1 MTRFVEYN
9 FINKE
14 GKGSQ
19 YYIDDLDYF
28 ELTFTFDKTTNNNY
42 KELLTDFCKTIINPG
57 IMFSGGLDSL
67 IVAHSFH
74 EAGKSATH
82 ITYKIY
88 DSNICLNEYET
99 SFADKFCQ
107 DYKKD
112 QIIRRMD
119 YQELVEICL
128 NEYETSFADKF
139 CQDYKKDQIIRR
151 MDYQE
156 LVEIYLNTNYWSP
169 HPDLF
174 MQYHS
179 VEEYHK
185 QFTICFGLPYP
196 AHMKFRKN
204 KLCLVQIYKGI
215 SSSTHPAFPWYG
227 RIQTPTPA
235 IGTAFFINNF
245 IKNLKDTSKGDFDS
259 GWKHEYYTWLG
270 YNVEPQNKIYIM
282 ENNIVDKKQE
292 FMNLKP
298 APIKWKSFISIPYKQ
313 FLNDYENND
322 QITYRSN

>member
-1 MTRFVEYN
+1 MSTRFVEYN

-19 YYIDDLDYF
+19 YYIDDLDHF
-28 ELTFTFDKTTNNNY
+28 ELTFNFDKTTNNNY
-42 KELLTDFCKTIINPG
+42 KELLIDFCKTITNPG

-67 IVAHSFH
+67 LVGHSFH
-74 EAGKSATH
+74 EAGVNATH

-88 DSNICLNEYET
+88 DGNVCLNEYET
-99 SFADKFCQ
+99 EFANKFCH
-107 DYKKD
+107 D
-112 QIIRRMD
+112 
-119 YQELVEICL
+119 
-128 NEYETSFADKF
+128 F
-139 CQDYKKDQIIRR
+139 KKDQIIRR

-179 VEEYHK
+179 VEEFNK

-196 AHMKFRKN
+196 AHMKFRKG
-204 KLCLVQIYKGI
+204 KLCLTQIYKGI
-215 SSSTHPAFPWYG
+215 SSSTHPSFPYYG
-227 RIQTPTPA
+227 RFQTPTPA
-235 IGTAFFINNF
+235 IGTAFFINDF
-245 IKNLKDTSKGDFDS
+245 IKNLKDTTKGDFDS

-270 YNVEPQNKIYIM
+270 YDLEPQTKIYIM
-282 ENNIVDKKQE
+282 ENNIADKKQE

-298 APIKWKSFISIPYKQ
+298 APSKWKCFISIPYSQ

-322 QITYRSN
+322 QVTYRSN

>member
-9 FINKE
+9 FINTE

-19 YYIDDLDYF
+19 YYIDNLDHF
-28 ELTFTFDKTTNNNY
+28 ELTFNFDKTTDNNY
-42 KELLTDFCKTIINPG
+42 KELLIDFCKTITNPG

-67 IVAHSFH
+67 LVGHSFH
-74 EAGKSATH
+74 EAGVNANH

-88 DSNICLNEYET
+88 DGN
-99 SFADKFCQ
+99 
-107 DYKKD
+107 
-112 QIIRRMD
+112 
-119 YQELVEICL
+119 ICL

-179 VEEYHK
+179 VEEFNK

-196 AHMKFRKN
+196 AHMKFRKG
-204 KLCLVQIYKGI
+204 KLCLTQIYKGI
-215 SSSTHPAFPWYG
+215 SSSTHPSFPYYG
-227 RIQTPTPA
+227 RFQTPTPA
-235 IGTAFFINNF
+235 IGTAFFINDF
-245 IKNLKDTSKGDFDS
+245 IKNLKDTTKGDFDS

-270 YNVEPQNKIYIM
+270 YNLEPQNKIYIM

-292 FMNLKP
+292 FMDLKP
-298 APIKWKSFISIPYKQ
+298 APTKWKCFISIPYKQ
-313 FLNDYENND
+313 FLNDYENNN